1 MNSIS
6 ALVIVTF
13 IIFLSLAGLGENKQT
28 EPETGSDITGVF
40 LYDNKLDSLVVLK
53 YDIGLIN
60 GLRPWLQN
68 FWWQIRLFSRNKN
81 KRCKESNI
89 RCKIFLH

>member
-28 EPETGSDITGVF
+28 EPETGSE
-40 LYDNKLDSLVVLK
+40 
-53 YDIGLIN
+53 IG
-60 GLRPWLQN
+60 RA
-68 FWWQIRLFSRNKN
+68 
-81 KRCKESNI
+81 
-89 RCKIFLH
+89 HV

>member
-13 IIFLSLAGLGENKQT
+13 IIFLSLAGLGGNKQT

-60 GLRPWLQN
+60 SLRP
-68 FWWQIRLFSRNKN
+68 
-81 KRCKESNI
+81 
-89 RCKIFLH
+89 

>member
-28 EPETGSDITGVF
+28 EPETGNDITGVF

-60 GLRPWLQN
+60 GLRP
-68 FWWQIRLFSRNKN
+68 
-81 KRCKESNI
+81 
-89 RCKIFLH
+89 

>member
-28 EPETGSDITGVF
+28 EPEMGSDITGVF

-60 GLRPWLQN
+60 GLRP
-68 FWWQIRLFSRNKN
+68 
-81 KRCKESNI
+81 
-89 RCKIFLH
+89 

>member
-13 IIFLSLAGLGENKQT
+13 IIFLSLASLGENKQT

-60 GLRPWLQN
+60 GLRP
-68 FWWQIRLFSRNKN
+68 
-81 KRCKESNI
+81 
-89 RCKIFLH
+89 